1 MRRHTL
7 GSLLLSGIGTISKG
21 SLPHSQE
28 LVLLEIS
35 LWRAFPLHT
44 SSEDRPDGSQAVR
57 AGLVWRGSCDV
68 LPLLGQE
75 VLLSY
80 RVSFREEDFAQSL
93 IYKRTAVSASL
104 LSKTESPE
112 VDGGVAGYL
121 WRIFGCFAWTSLLYS
136 DLAM

>member
-21 SLPHSQE
+21 PLPHSQE
-28 LVLLEIS
+28 LVLLEIF
-35 LWRAFPLHT
+35 LWKAFHLHT
-44 SSEDRPDGSQAVR
+44 SSEDRPDGSQAVP

-80 RVSFREEDFAQSL
+80 RVSFREEDFAHSL

-121 WRIFGCFAWTSLLYS
+121 WRISQCFAWTSLLYS